1 VGNDAAHA
9 NSVSSDEVEHLIV
22 FTEQL
27 LDALYV
33 QPAVLA
39 EAQAKRP
46 KQAATP
52 KPPAPTTPAK
62 KTSK

>member
-33 QPAVLA
+33 QPTVLA
-39 EAQAKRP
+39 GAQAKRP
-46 KQAATP
+46 KPAATP
-52 KPPAPTTPAK
+52 KPTRPTPPATK
-62 KTSK
+62 KSK